1 MTEARAIAIQ
11 PDNKIVIAGTDGGAM
26 AIFRLTDEGNFDVD
40 GFNANAVK
48 PQLKGRYVYLEA
60 PGWAYA
66 VALQGTGIVVAGKRG
81 VMRDDGT
88 GDQDGAVWRFTMDG
102 LPDSGFGSSG
112 VVTTGFDHTYDV
124 FQAMALDASDRIVV
138 TGSKNE
144 GGKWSDPVSAMV
156 ARYNVDGTLDSEFN
170 GGASVVVHQ
179 AGWAAHYP
187 YALAIDRSGN
197 ILIGESAAKRD
208 AGNATVA
215 AGAGLWRF
223 TSSGE
228 LDTAF
233 GPGGWIFDSLLV
245 NAQNASWNALSVQND
260 GKVIAAGRSCWGAP
274 YPVLIRFWQ

>member
-102 LPDSGFGSSG
+102 LLDLGFGSSA

-144 GGKWSDPVSAMV
+144 GGNLPVSAMV
-156 ARYNVDGTLDSEFN
+156 ARYNVDGILDWGFN

-215 AGAGLWRF
+215 AGAGLWRLSPQGNW
-223 TSSGE
+223 TPRSGR
-228 LDTAF
+228 
-233 GPGGWIFDSLLV
+233 
-245 NAQNASWNALSVQND
+245 
-260 GKVIAAGRSCWGAP
+260 AAGFRFAPRQRPERVVECPVGAERREGHRRRQ
-274 YPVLIRFWQ
+274 VLVGSPLPGPIRFWQ